1 MVQHILNGNGVSSK
15 DLLRRNK
22 QCGFTYIGVL
32 VIMAVM
38 LTAMGAATE
47 VWHVVMQQEK
57 EQELIFV
64 GHQFRAAIAKY
75 YAQSGSKFP
84 PTLEALVESNDASG
98 KKVHYLRKIYVDPV
112 TGSDQWGLVL
122 ANGAGLAG
130 VYSLSEEQ
138 PYKVAGFSDADG
150 GLAGAEKYSEWKFIY
165 IPTVARGQAG
175 TGVGSVVNGFVR
187 PVPRAKL
194 NN

>member
-22 QCGFTYIGVL
+22 QRGFTYIGVL

-38 LTAMGAATE
+38 LTAMGAASE

-75 YAQSGSKFP
+75 YVQSGSKFP
-84 PTLEALVESNDASG
+84 PTLEALVESNDPSG
-98 KKVHYLRKIYVDPV
+98 RKVHFLRKIYIDPV
-112 TGSDQWGLVL
+112 SGVNQWGMIIR
-122 ANGAGLAG
+122 NGEGVSG
-130 VYSLSEEQ
+130 VYSLSEDK
-138 PYKVAGFSDADG
+138 PYKVAGFSDVDNG
-150 GLAGAEKYSEWKFIY
+150 FEGAEKYSDWKFVY
-165 IPTVARGQAG
+165 IPPLVRGQAG
-175 TGVGSVVNGFVR
+175 NAAGVGSVVNGFVR
-187 PVPRAKL
+187 PLPRVK
-194 NN
+194 